1 MKRKGLSTIK
11 CCMRGYSKGRNALLA
26 SLSQIDKMQKDAFVR
41 WMASSEKSL
50 EEPHQH

>member
-1 MKRKGLSTIK
+1 
-11 CCMRGYSKGRNALLA
+11 MRGYSKGRNALLA